1 MPLTTFLNERTPIRL
16 RGLQFAAFNDVA
28 VIQGRASTSDIGGD
42 ATTAWNTKGT
52 AVCRVYPVTMRGKG
66 GLVGDRLNERSTH
79 FCAMPLGT
87 DITPSDRVVIAGRG
101 TFEVTLALDTTS
113 AFTTRVEVIQV

>member
-1 MPLTTFLNERTPIRL
+1 MPLTTFLYERPAVRQ
-16 RGLQFAAFNDVA
+16 RGLMLTALNDVA
-28 VIQGRASTSDIGGD
+28 VIQSRTSTSDIGGD
-42 ATTAWNTKGT
+42 AGVAWNAKGT

-66 GLVGDRLNERSTH
+66 GLIGERLNERSTH
-79 FCAMPLGT
+79 FLALPLGT

-113 AFTTRVEVIQV
+113 PFTTRVEVIQV